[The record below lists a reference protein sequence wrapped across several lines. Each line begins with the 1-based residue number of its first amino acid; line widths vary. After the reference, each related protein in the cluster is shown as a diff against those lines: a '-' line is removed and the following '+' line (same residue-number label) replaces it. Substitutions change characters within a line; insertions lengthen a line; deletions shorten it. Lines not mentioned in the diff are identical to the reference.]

1 MIRPLQCTLLLGLA
15 VLVFGSGTLIA
26 QNDGGNR
33 RNRSNQN
40 NNGGGNRGNQGN
52 FDPAQFQQRM
62 LERYKQ
68 DLEITS
74 PEDWQAI
81 TPLVEKLMTA
91 RREAMSGFG
100 RRGGGGPG
108 GPGGRRGGGQPP
120 EATGAMAELQ
130 KALDAK
136 AGPPELRAKIAAVAD
151 ETKTKEAALQAAQ
164 EALRKVLTTRQ
175 EGLAVVHGLL
185 PPKKS

>member
-1 MIRPLQCTLLLGLA
+1 MIPRLQFALFLGLA
-15 VLVFGSGTLIA
+15 LLVFDASTLVA
-26 QNDGGNR
+26 QNAGGNR
-33 RNRSNQN
+33 RNRGNQN
-40 NNGGGNRGNQGN
+40 NDGGGNRGNQGN

-91 RREAMSGFG
+91 RRDVMTGFG
-100 RRGGGGPG
+100 RRGGGPG
-108 GPGGRRGGGQPP
+108 GTGGRRGGGQPP
-120 EATGAMAELQ
+120 ELTGAMAELQ
-130 KALDAK
+130 KAIDAK
-136 AGPPELRAKIAAVAD
+136 AAPPELRAKIAAVAD

-175 EGLAVVHGLL
+175 EGLAVLHGLL